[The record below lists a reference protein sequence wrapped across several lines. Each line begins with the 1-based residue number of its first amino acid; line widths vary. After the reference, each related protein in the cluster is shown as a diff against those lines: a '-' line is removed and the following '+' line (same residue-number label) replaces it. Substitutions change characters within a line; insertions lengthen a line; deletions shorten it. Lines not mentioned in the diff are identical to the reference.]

1 MNQKTGGASGKLRT
15 CPVQKPWAQKVDH
28 EKLSYHPTYSENHP
42 QQRMQ
47 VPNPCYELT
56 FSEQLRRQLGCV
68 RLPISAKKWNVFHSR
83 TKKCSILHLSVTGWS
98 LCQLRFCGRRQAADI
113 SFLFFFHISRQASIN
128 IIIQLY
134 LLSFWAHRYIFN
146 RSFI

>member
-1 MNQKTGGASGKLRT
+1 MKSYLNIQIILKIIPNKECTL
-15 CPVQKPWAQKVDH
+15 W
-28 EKLSYHPTYSENHP
+28 LS
-42 QQRMQ
+42 Q
-47 VPNPCYELT
+47 VPNPYYELT